1 MEQAKKQIEEI
12 KRQKSNA
19 AASLQ
24 SPQVAAVPANPVMK
38 TESEYEYEEYY
49 GTEYSETEIQ
59 ASSQKQDI
67 IAKVEMDRSP
77 QKSQVRAPSPEIKK
91 ALKLKEEAP
100 KPKAA
105 EVQASSISIKYGSG
119 PAQKAIDMS
128 QKARQTDMSQ
138 KSLPEQS
145 TIKRIQAP

>member
-49 GTEYSETEIQ
+49 GTEYSETEI
-59 ASSQKQDI
+59 
-67 IAKVEMDRSP
+67 
-77 QKSQVRAPSPEIKK
+77 
-91 ALKLKEEAP
+91 
-100 KPKAA
+100 
-105 EVQASSISIKYGSG
+105 
-119 PAQKAIDMS
+119 
-128 QKARQTDMSQ
+128 
-138 KSLPEQS
+138 
-145 TIKRIQAP
+145 